1 MLTRSNTPIVL
12 ELNAI
17 LVRLKLLDRQDVGK
31 GRHITLLVR
40 TLSGSQHVR
49 NYQLLEWFL
58 AS

>member
-40 TLSGSQHVR
+40 TRCESQHVR
-49 NYQLLEWFL
+49 NYEVLQ
-58 AS
+58 